1 MTASA
6 PDVELSGLVCT
17 YLKRPKFGLPTAAH
31 PRGSVAR
38 RTMSSKATALRG

>member
-6 PDVELSGLVCT
+6 PEVELSGLVCT

-31 PRGSVAR
+31 PLGSVAR
-38 RTMSSKATALRG
+38 RTMSLKATGLRG